1 MEGSRVRG
9 EGWENRRVSGWK
21 SRAVPRWGRK
31 VKRSKGGRVD
41 RKQGRRA
48 RKSGRV
54 GRWKGIMIKG
64 YEGQR
69 DRMVEW

>member
-1 MEGSRVRG
+1 M
-9 EGWENRRVSGWK
+9 
-21 SRAVPRWGRK
+21 VPRWGRK

-54 GRWKGIMIKG
+54 GRWKGIMINVKKG
-64 YEGQR
+64 RGI
-69 DRMVEW
+69 EWLSGRWAWSILR